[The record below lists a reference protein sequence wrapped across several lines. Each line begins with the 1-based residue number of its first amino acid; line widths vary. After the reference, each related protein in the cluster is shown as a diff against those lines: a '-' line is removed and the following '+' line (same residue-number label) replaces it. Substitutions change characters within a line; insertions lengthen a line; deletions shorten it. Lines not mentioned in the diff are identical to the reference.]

1 MHETVDFLIE
11 HGYSLLFAWVLAEQL
26 GLPIP
31 SLPLLLAAG
40 ALAGAGKLGF
50 GWTVALA
57 LAACIIAD
65 VLWYEI
71 GRRRGGK
78 ILGLLCRIALESE
91 SCVRRTEDAFQN
103 HASRSLLIAKFVP
116 GLNTVA
122 PPMAGMTGMPLWR
135 FLVFDAL
142 GALLWAGGATL
153 LGYIFSGQLEYLAL
167 YLSRLG
173 DVAVVLVALLLCAY
187 ILRKHLAR
195 RRFERELWMS
205 RITPEELKAKL
216 DSGEPVT
223 IVDLRHPLDFLPY
236 PQVLPGAIR
245 LSPSDIEQRHNEIP
259 RDREVILY
267 CT

>member
-1 MHETVDFLIE
+1 MRETVDFLIQ

-31 SLPLLLAAG
+31 ALPWLLAAG
-40 ALAGAGKLGF
+40 ALAGAGKLSV

-57 LAACIIAD
+57 VSACIIAD

-78 ILGLLCRIALESE
+78 ILGLLCRIALEPE

-103 HASRSLLIAKFVP
+103 HASRSLLLAKFIP

-122 PPMAGMTGMPLWR
+122 PPMAGMTGIPLWR
-135 FLVFDAL
+135 FMLLDSL

-153 LGYIFSGQLEYLAL
+153 LGYIFSGELEHLAL

-173 DVAVVLVALLLCAY
+173 DVVVVILVLLLVAY

-195 RRFERELWMS
+195 RRFQRELWMA
-205 RITPEELKAKL
+205 RITAEGLKAML
-216 DSGEPVT
+216 DSGQPVAV
-223 IVDLRHPLDFLPY
+223 VDLRHPLDFLPY

-245 LSPSDIEQRHNEIP
+245 LSPDDVAKRHHEIP
-259 RDREVILY
+259 RDRDVILY

>member
-1 MHETVDFLIE
+1 MRETVDFLIE
-11 HGYSLLFAWVLAEQL
+11 HGYSLVFAWVLAEQL

-40 ALAGAGKLGF
+40 ALAGTGKLGF

-57 LAACIIAD
+57 LAACSIAD
-65 VLWYEI
+65 ALWYEI

-78 ILGLLCRIALESE
+78 ILGLLCRIALEPE

-116 GLNTVA
+116 GLNTIA

-135 FLVFDAL
+135 FLLFDTL

-173 DVAVVLVALLLCAY
+173 DVAVVLLALLLAAY

-205 RITPEELKAKL
+205 RITPEDLKAML
-216 DSGEPVT
+216 DSGEPVA

>member
-1 MHETVDFLIE
+1 MSETVQFLIE

-40 ALAGAGKLGF
+40 ALAGAGKF
-50 GWTVALA
+50 SFAFAVALA
-57 LAACIIAD
+57 VLASLIAD
-65 VLWYEI
+65 LLWYEL
-71 GRRRGGK
+71 GRRRGSK
-78 ILGLLCRIALESE
+78 ILGLLCRISLEPE
-91 SCVRRTEDAFQN
+91 SCVRRAEDAFQN

-116 GLNTVA
+116 GLNTAA
-122 PPMAGMTGMPLWR
+122 PPMAGVTGMRWPR
-135 FLVFDAL
+135 FLLLDAL
-142 GALLWAGGATL
+142 GALLWAGGGVL
-153 LGYIFSGQLEYLAL
+153 IGYLFSGKLERLAF

-173 DVAVVLVALLLCAY
+173 NAAIVLLALLLAAY
-187 ILRKHLAR
+187 IVRKYLAR
-195 RRFERELWMS
+195 RRFQRELWMA
-205 RITPEELKAKL
+205 RISPEELKGKL
-216 DSGEPVT
+216 DTNEPLA

-245 LSPSDIEQRHNEIP
+245 LSPGDIEQRHGEIP